1 MKVSKEDCIVRSFR
15 ILLLTWIVKFFFAF
29 LELQYLDKNE
39 YIMLVYIGINILFSL
54 VLFVYRNIKK
64 VDCYDLTIMLLIVYI
79 ITPLFRVLVY
89 TDFINISTAIFTSIV
104 KILVVFEMIFF
115 GVCMVL
121 SIRRS
126 NQEGSV
132 EE

>member
-1 MKVSKEDCIVRSFR
+1 MRSFR
-15 ILLLTWIVKFFFAF
+15 ILLLTWIVKFFFTF